1 MDAITKNCKAAPKIK
16 EWRRENRVHVL
27 KEFIAWIFC
36 L

>member
-1 MDAITKNCKAAPKIK
+1 MDAIMKNCKAAPKIK
-16 EWRRENRVHVL
+16 EWHRENRVDVL